1 MKNYL
6 NFENDIKDLELELD
20 KLKDPY
26 NKEGLS
32 EVDTKKISEIQSEI
46 DGKLSEVYSNLDPWQ
61 KTQVARHED
70 RPKSKFFIENLFEEF
85 IPLAGD
91 RFYGEDKSVLTGFAK
106 FNQTSVLVIGQ
117 EKGEDLNTRIERNFG
132 MMRPEGYRKTIRLM
146 KLADKFNIP
155 IVLFIDTPGAYPGV
169 GAEERGQ
176 AEAIAKSIE
185 CCMELK
191 VPTVSIIIGE
201 GGSGGAI
208 ALASSNKVLMFEN
221 AIYSVISP
229 EGCASILWRDPKKTL
244 EAAKAMKLSSKDL
257 LGLGVID
264 EIISEPIGGAHRD
277 RDLCL
282 NNVRESIQKNL
293 DEMESMSRD
302 EIFYHRKNKFLSIGR
317 SKGFSSAL
325 EVDKNLTMKESLLQK
340 IILKFQKFKLQT
352 IAVFLL
358 LIVEKWAGGVLGL
371 GGGCWDL
378 G

>member
-32 EVDTKKISEIQSEI
+32 EVDTKRISEIQSEI

-191 VPTVSIIIGE
+191 VPTISIIIGE

-264 EIISEPIGGAHRD
+264 EIIFEPIGGAHRD

-317 SKGFSSAL
+317 SKGFTSSS

-340 IILKFQKFKLQT
+340 IILKFQKFKLQA

-358 LIVEKWAGGVLGL
+358 LIVGL
-371 GGGCWDL
+371 IYYFL
-378 G
+378 

>member
-32 EVDTKKISEIQSEI
+32 EVDTKRISEIQSEI

-358 LIVEKWAGGVLGL
+358 LIVGL
-371 GGGCWDL
+371 IYFFL
-378 G
+378 